1 MKKDDNKQYMLLLP
15 AENNKATFNF
25 IPTGKKNPNNK
36 GQSFKKL
43 KMEKQLA
50 YIQIY

>member
-1 MKKDDNKQYMLLLP
+1 MLLLP
-15 AENNKATFNF
+15 AENNKATFSF
-25 IPTGKKNPNNK
+25 IPTGKKNPNK

-43 KMEKQLA
+43 KMERQLA